1 MIRTAVVLLA
11 LLALTGCAAGDEPAT
26 APTQVAESAAPK
38 IVDSGVADAAAGSVD
53 YDGGSPRAYTAAEGD
68 HLDAIATR
76 FGMTVVELE
85 QLNPTVDSREL
96 VAAGTVIQ
104 LR

>member
-11 LLALTGCAAGDEPAT
+11 LLALAGCAAGDEPAT
-26 APTQVAESAAPK
+26 APTQHAESEAPK
-38 IVDSGVADAAAGSVD
+38 IVDSGVSDAAAGSVD
-53 YDGGSPRAYTAAEGD
+53 YDDGSPRAYTAAEGD
-68 HLDAIATR
+68 HVDAIATR

-85 QLNPTVDSREL
+85 QLNPTVNSREL
-96 VAAGTVIQ
+96 VPAGTVIQ